1 MLDLDT
7 IISSKKG
14 SVSMAYSNKDKGTAM
29 LDELA
34 KIDSMYRDKYLTL
47 GSSQGIYTGQKQKL
61 QNSLDAIQKQIDLK
75 GDTIATYNREY
86 IDRKTAETPFTFWR
100 LRGISTLQDWV
111 LLIFFSMYGII
122 CLTILAATL
131 TLNSPIYYF
140 GLTLLGS
147 IMIGIMMVATIAR
160 FA

>member
-1 MLDLDT
+1 MLDFDT

-14 SVSMAYSNKDKGTAM
+14 SVSMAYSNKDQGSAM
-29 LDELA
+29 LASLA
-34 KIDSMYRDKYLTL
+34 KIDSLYRDKYLTL
-47 GSSQGIYTGQKQKL
+47 ESSQGIYTEQKQKL
-61 QNSLDAIQKQIDLK
+61 QDSLDAIQKQIDLK

-111 LLIFFSMYGII
+111 LLIFFSIYGII

-131 TLNSPIYYF
+131 TLGSPLYYF
-140 GLTLLGS
+140 GLTLVGS
-147 IMIGIMMVATIAR
+147 IAIGIMMVATIAR